1 MYQGAPRRRL
11 PLRASIGTQPVFAR
25 FPAFSRAGF
34 RPHRCRVTA
43 STNAGLWVVGSV
55 QERGSLDSPGEES
68 GFELFVPLKI
78 STFPRWQSR
87 ARKGAH
93 STSRELR
100 ANVRSVTSTRIFDNR
115 LILWGVGLEIVLLLA
130 INYTAFGNF
139 ILGTTP
145 VPGRLWLFMV
155 PFAVA
160 VLESRKWF
168 ASDPAAHHP
177 AGTAP
182 HGVVPKLPG
191 YVQPI
196 SKSWIE

>member
-1 MYQGAPRRRL
+1 MSGTGIVIVGCV
-11 PLRASIGTQPVFAR
+11 ASRGGLGTV
-25 FPAFSRAGF
+25 AG
-34 RPHRCRVTA
+34 
-43 STNAGLWVVGSV
+43 SSSD
-55 QERGSLDSPGEES
+55 SLLEEG